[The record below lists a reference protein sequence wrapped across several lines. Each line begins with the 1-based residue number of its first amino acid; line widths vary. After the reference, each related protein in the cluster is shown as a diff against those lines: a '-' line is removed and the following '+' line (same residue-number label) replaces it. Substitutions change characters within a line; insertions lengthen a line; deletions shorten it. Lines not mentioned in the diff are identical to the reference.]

1 MARGGRAS
9 TAFSGSPD
17 TFQRDPF
24 GTFTQS
30 SFPTGWLDSAD
41 VNRGFIGPTPT
52 ESGSTAPDPSVVVIK
67 TTDASGHLTKA
78 VATLPSV
85 DVNQGIYRPIDET
98 TSYKTSADV
107 RVDQFSDVDR
117 SVLVEDPNNPG
128 FLFCGCPV
136 GTENINDWAMQV
148 GWSLLT
154 PDSPNATET
163 ATAAVVASSDD
174 QQWHLAF
181 VTANVV
187 ADAPM
192 GVPVKLGQ
200 WVGVETD
207 FDATTGLLHG
217 LLTDKAS
224 GMTLADM
231 TLNAADFGKYD
242 PKVDGVFNIEAFTS
256 GDISL
261 INSQDPSLTHPDLAV
276 IDNINSFNNQHRGN
290 AFGFGHDHDINTR
303 LMDCISS
310 DRG

>member
-1 MARGGRAS
+1 
-9 TAFSGSPD
+9 
-17 TFQRDPF
+17 
-24 GTFTQS
+24 
-30 SFPTGWLDSAD
+30 
-41 VNRGFIGPTPT
+41 
-52 ESGSTAPDPSVVVIK
+52 
-67 TTDASGHLTKA
+67 
-78 VATLPSV
+78 
-85 DVNQGIYRPIDET
+85 
-98 TSYKTSADV
+98 
-107 RVDQFSDVDR
+107 
-117 SVLVEDPNNPG
+117 
-128 FLFCGCPV
+128 
-136 GTENINDWAMQV
+136 MQ
-148 GWSLLT
+148 LK
-154 PDSPNATET
+154 P

-242 PKVDGVFNIEAFTS
+242 PKADGVFNIEAFTS

-276 IDNINSFNNQHRGN
+276 IDNIDSFNNQHRGN